1 MSTRGTLA
9 LEVLSGYCG
18 SIVARSILQG
28 AAASSGVDIDWVT
41 TEQLARL
48 VPAIESGVRTFS
60 ASPEVARE
68 CCDQLR
74 VVLEQDK
81 DPLQAGGSHQLRVE
95 ILAEYDVVVA
105 RNHAKTAASEM
116 GFGASEQI
124 KIATVVSELARN
136 IFQYAGQGYIDIRGL
151 SGEKDGVEVTAK
163 DNGCGIQDVDTVLS
177 GGYQSKT
184 GMGIGLIGA
193 RRLMDD
199 FEIDTKPGIGTRV
212 VVRKYLR

>member
-1 MSTRGTLA
+1 MSACGAAA

-28 AAASSGVDIDWVT
+28 ATASSGVDIDWAT

-60 ASPEVARE
+60 SDPDVARQ
-68 CCDQLR
+68 CCEQLR
-74 VVLEQDK
+74 EALQQGQD
-81 DPLQAGGSHQLRVE
+81 PMQAGGTHHLRVE

-105 RNHAKTAASEM
+105 RNHAKTAASEL
-116 GFGASEQI
+116 GFGVSEQI

-136 IFQYAGQGYIDIRGL
+136 IFQYAGQGFIDIRGVE
-151 SGEKDGVEVTAK
+151 GAKNGVEVVAK
-163 DNGCGIQDVDTVLS
+163 DNGCGITDVESVLS
-177 GGYQSKT
+177 GGYRSKT

-193 RRLMDD
+193 RRLMDEFD
-199 FEIDTKPGIGTRV
+199 LDTRPGVGTTV